1 MFCSKSVLVAIVALS
16 VVSPLRAQKPDPHV
30 GTWKQNFDKS
40 TITPAPTGPRP
51 QSSTRTYE
59 MFGDGLKAT
68 LVTIS
73 ADGTRT
79 ETTYSA
85 HFDGKDVTFKGANSD
100 TIALKKVNART
111 FESTIKKDGKVVQT
125 VTNAVSAD
133 GKTMTATGK
142 GTNAS
147 GQPVS
152 SVAVFEKQ

>member
-1 MFCSKSVLVAIVALS
+1 MFCWKNVFVAVVALV
-16 VVSPLRAQKPDPHV
+16 VVSPLSAQKPDPHV
-30 GTWKQNFDKS
+30 GMWKQNFDKS
-40 TITPAPTGPRP
+40 TITPAPTSPRP
-51 QSSTRTYE
+51 QSISRTYE
-59 MFGDGLKAT
+59 MFSDGLKAT

-73 ADGTRT
+73 ADGART

-85 HFDGKDVTFKGANSD
+85 HFDGKDVPFKGANSD

-125 VTNAVSAD
+125 VTNEVSAD
-133 GKTMTATGK
+133 GKTMTVTGK
-142 GTNAS
+142 GTNAN

>member
-1 MFCSKSVLVAIVALS
+1 MFCWKSAVVAIVALGL
-16 VVSPLRAQKPDPHV
+16 VSPLGAQKVDPHV

-40 TITPAPTGPRP
+40 TLTPAPTGPRP
-51 QSSTRTYE
+51 QSITRTYE

-79 ETTYSA
+79 VTTYSA
-85 HFDGKDVTFKGANSD
+85 HFDGKDVPFKGANSD
-100 TIALKKVNART
+100 TIALKKVNDRT
-111 FESTIKKDGKVVQT
+111 FDSTIKKDGKVVQT

-142 GTNAS
+142 GTNAN
-147 GQPVS
+147 GQAVS